1 MAAGGSTPA
10 QLQSSTRNQ
19 DGTPIPELLPR
30 GQCPN
35 PGAAPL
41 TGSMN
46 SVLPA
51 SFHSPQ
57 QPSPGSRCPRARGW
71 GHHSPPPA

>member
-10 QLQSSTRNQ
+10 QPQSSTRNK

-30 GQCPN
+30 GQCPH

-41 TGSMN
+41 TGCIS
-46 SVLPA
+46 SVPPA
-51 SFHSPQ
+51 SIS
-57 QPSPGSRCPRARGW
+57 QPPTALPW
-71 GHHSPPPA
+71 LQMP